1 MSESLFQSADVAT
14 SGKDEWLTPPG
25 IIRALQ
31 PFDLDPCAPVNPP
44 WHLADKTFTCFD
56 NGLIK
61 EWAGFVWCNPPY
73 SDAGKWLAR
82 MASHEGG
89 GHRAGLRPHRN
100 RSVLSARLV
109 ESNGALFHQRPAQF
123 PSCHRQNR
131 QRIRARSQRAD
142 CLRRNSS
149 HQNAGS
155 DTSAPARQVYPAMKT
170 KTNNEPRHLV
180 SYE

>member
-109 ESNGALFHQRPAQF
+109 ESNGALFHQRQAPF
-123 PSCHRQNR
+123 PSCQWQDRQCFSSGSKCPNRLWPKGARQN
-131 QRIRARSQRAD
+131 SN
-142 CLRRNSS
+142 CNT
-149 HQNAGS
+149 NASG
-155 DTSAPARQVYPAMKT
+155 R
-170 KTNNEPRHLV
+170 
-180 SYE
+180 